1 MIPQILLF
9 LMIAIY
15 FGSLWKI
22 FEKAGRKK
30 WEGFI
35 PGYNIYVWL
44 KIIKKPWW
52 WIFFFIIPF
61 VNLVVTVGCNVET
74 ARLFGK
80 YSPKDT
86 LFSILLPWY
95 FIPFL
100 AFDSKNKLVQP
111 TDWSKKEDRE
121 KRKIHDHLTLFFI
134 APFVGHTLFILF
146 KLLGSKNKPNKK
158 TITCEWTNALGFA
171 IVAASII
178 RTFFF
183 EAFTIPTGS
192 MEKTMRV
199 GDYLF
204 VNKMKYGAK
213 LPQTPISIP
222 FVHNRI
228 PLTFIPSFVE
238 WFKIEYT
245 RLPGYGDIKRN
256 DIMVFNWPV
265 GDSVIVHDAVIAH
278 DYYSILRNEAF
289 INCAI
294 DQNAITNNKVTLTN
308 KKYQEFIDFYMR
320 QTRKKFIDGG
330 SINQSPAGRIEETNG
345 LTTLP
350 VDKKENYIKRC
361 VGVGGDTL
369 EIIDNII
376 HINGVAEQL
385 PEEALFT
392 YNFYF
397 DQKSGLPPYDVLLEE
412 FEVYNDQ
419 HHPMMFQNGAME
431 WYNPREFVRTSLDTI
446 VTVTDSSDRTK
457 DIISINETKKA
468 LKINYEILTCSPET
482 ANKLAAIPGCDSV
495 VMEINSKGM
504 DYASMGQYCPVFPND
519 PSFDWSRDNFGPLY
533 IPKKGGE
540 IELNERNWI
549 LYKRAIE
556 VYEKNEVQQLPDGS
570 IEINGAIATH
580 YTFKQNYYWLI
591 GDNRHGS
598 ADSRYWGF
606 VPEDHVVGTAS
617 FIWFTKHV
625 ETGIRWDRIF
635 SFVK

>member
-1 MIPQILLF
+1 MIPQILLY
-9 LMIAIY
+9 LMVVIY
-15 FGSLWKI
+15 FASLWKI

-35 PGYNIYVWL
+35 PIYNIYIWL
-44 KIIKKPWW
+44 KIVNKPWW
-52 WIFFFIIPF
+52 WVFFFFIPF
-61 VNLVVTVGCNVET
+61 VNLVVTIGCNVET

-86 LFSILLPWY
+86 VLSVLLPWY

-100 AFDSKNKLVQP
+100 AFNNKNILVKP
-111 TDWSKKEDRE
+111 TDWTKKEDRE

-134 APFVGHTLFILF
+134 APFVGHALFIIF
-146 KLLGSKNKPNKK
+146 RIFGSKNKPNKK
-158 TITCEWTNALGFA
+158 TIAYEWTNALGFA

-228 PLTFIPSFVE
+228 PGTFIPSFVE
-238 WFKIEYT
+238 WFKIDYN
-245 RLPGYGDIKRN
+245 RLPGYGEINRN
-256 DIMVFNWPV
+256 EIMVFNWPV

-294 DQNAITNNKVTLTN
+294 DQNAISNNRVNLSN
-308 KKYQEFIDFYMR
+308 EKYQNFIDTYMY
-320 QTRKKFIDGG
+320 QTRNNFIKGG
-330 SINQSPAGRIEETNG
+330 PINQSPAGRIEKTDG

-350 VDKKENYIKRC
+350 IDKKENYIKRC
-361 VGVGGDTL
+361 VAVGGDTL
-369 EIIDNII
+369 EIINNII
-376 HINGVAEQL
+376 HINGQAEEL
-385 PEEALFT
+385 PPEALFT

-397 DQKSGLPPYDVLLEE
+397 NQKSGLPSYYDLLDSY
-412 FEVYNDQ
+412 EVYSDQ
-419 HHPMMFQNGAME
+419 RHPMTFQNGSAE
-431 WYNPREFVRTSLDTI
+431 WRNPREFQRSFLDTTVIINDSLDRSK
-446 VTVTDSSDRTK
+446 DS
-457 DIISINETKKA
+457 ISINEVKRIVKV
-468 LKINYEILTCSPET
+468 NHEILTCSPST
-482 ANKLAAIPGCDSV
+482 AAKLSAEPGCDSV
-495 VMEINSKGM
+495 VMEIDQKGI
-504 DYASMGQYCPVFPND
+504 DYASMGQYCPVFPNH

-533 IPKKGGE
+533 IPKAGSTITLDE
-540 IELNERNWI
+540 NNWI
-549 LYKRAIE
+549 IYKRTID
-556 VYEKNEVQQLPDGS
+556 VYENNDVEELADGS
-570 IEINGAIATH
+570 IKINGKVVSE
-580 YTFKQNYYWLI
+580 YTFKQNYYWLT

-617 FIWFTKHV
+617 FVWFSKHA
-625 ETGIRWDRIF
+625 ETGIRWNRVF